1 MNRDLARA
9 ARIVTLDVP
18 GTTSRETM
26 FTALTAISPPHRHP
40 VPPYYVWSQSLASK
54 LRISRIH
61 RSHFLFQNNG
71 TAPHPN
77 PITTRSSTSCTLFSL
92 FYSLGSLSPA
102 SPRIF
107 RANYFLIHFVFF
119 FFFYLVQ
126 ERMPAVV
133 ISSPSRLRHFNSFL
147 VQFPLTRYYHCF
159 RWCVPISLF
168 FFFLFYFDVKQELS
182 NYLSPESYVF
192 VPSIR
197 NRTRTRTPSSLST
210 RRLPR

>member
-1 MNRDLARA
+1 M
-9 ARIVTLDVP
+9 
-18 GTTSRETM
+18 E
-26 FTALTAISPPHRHP
+26 PHRTP
-40 VPPYYVWSQSLASK
+40 IQSLHA
-54 LRISRIH
+54 H
-61 RSHFLFQNNG
+61 RPAVLCSVCF
-71 TAPHPN
+71 
-77 PITTRSSTSCTLFSL
+77 TRSAP
-92 FYSLGSLSPA
+92 SPA

-119 FFFYLVQ
+119 FFYLVQ
-126 ERMPAVV
+126 ERMPGVV

-159 RWCVPISLF
+159 RWCVPISLI
-168 FFFLFYFDVKQELS
+168 FFFLLYFDVKQELS